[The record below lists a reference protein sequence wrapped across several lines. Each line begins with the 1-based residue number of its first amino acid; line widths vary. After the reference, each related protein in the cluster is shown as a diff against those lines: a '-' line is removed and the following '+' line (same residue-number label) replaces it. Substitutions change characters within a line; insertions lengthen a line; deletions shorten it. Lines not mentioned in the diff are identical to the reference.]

1 MNELRV
7 PTVAL
12 PAEILNA
19 EGQVLRGRIFVPAA
33 ASHHEGPTRP
43 EEWINDPHWFF
54 PFLPD
59 DGTGPFLLNK
69 EQLVVVTVAYE
80 RMEEHGELERAVRI
94 ECAGRTLEGNLHIEM
109 PTNQQRVLDYLN
121 QPPSFVAL
129 YAGDR
134 VHLVH
139 KRHVTRLTESRS

>member
-12 PAEILNA
+12 PAEIMFEDGRTL
-19 EGQVLRGRIFVPAA
+19 LGRIFVPAA
-33 ASHHEGPTRP
+33 ASHHEGAMRP
-43 EEWINDPHWFF
+43 EEWINEPRWFF

-59 DGTGPFLLNK
+59 DAAAPLVLNK
-69 EQLVVVTVAYE
+69 EQLVLVTVAFTPSE
-80 RMEEHGELERAVRI
+80 DHAELERAVRI
-94 ECAGRTLEGNLHIEM
+94 DCAGRTLEGNLHIEM

-121 QPPSFVAL
+121 QPPAFVPL
-129 YAGDR
+129 FAGDR

-139 KRHVTRLTESRS
+139 KRHVTRITETRA

>member
-12 PAEILNA
+12 PAEILFA
-19 EGQVLRGRIFVPAA
+19 DGRTLMGRIFVPAA
-33 ASHHEGPTRP
+33 ASHHEGAMRP

-59 DGTGPFLLNK
+59 DASGPVILNK
-69 EQLVVVTVAYE
+69 EQLVVVSVAFE
-80 RMEEHGELERAVRI
+80 PAEDHGELERAVRI
-94 ECAGRTLEGNLHIEM
+94 ECAGRILEGNLHIEM

-121 QPPSFVAL
+121 QPPAFAPL
-129 YAGDR
+129 YAGER
-134 VHLVH
+134 LHLVH
-139 KRHVTRLTESRS
+139 KRHVTRLSEPRS

>member
-12 PAEILNA
+12 PAEVLNA
-19 EGQVLRGRIFVPAA
+19 DGRTLLGRIFVPAA
-33 ASHHEGPTRP
+33 ASHHEG
-43 EEWINDPHWFF
+43 
-54 PFLPD
+54 LPD
-59 DGTGPFLLNK
+59 DGSGPILLNK
-69 EQLVVVTVAYE
+69 EQLVVLTVAFE
-80 RMEEHGELERAVRI
+80 RSEEHGELERAVRI

-109 PTNQQRVLDYLN
+109 PSNQQRVLDYLN
-121 QPPSFVAL
+121 QPPAFVAL

-139 KRHVTRLTESRS
+139 KRHVARISESRA

>member
-12 PAEILNA
+12 PAEVVCADGRTL
-19 EGQVLRGRIFVPAA
+19 LGRIFVPAS
-33 ASHHEGPTRP
+33 ASHHDGPMLP
-43 EEWINDPHWFF
+43 EEWINEPRWFF

-59 DGTGPFLLNK
+59 DASGPLILNK
-69 EQLVVVTVAYE
+69 EQLVVVSVTFTPTE
-80 RMEEHGELERAVRI
+80 DHGELERAVRI
-94 ECAGRTLEGNLHIEM
+94 ECAGRTLEGSLHIEM

-121 QPPSFVAL
+121 QPPAFVAL
-129 YAGDR
+129 YAGER
-134 VHLVH
+134 MHLVH

>member
-12 PAEILNA
+12 PAEVVCADGRSL
-19 EGQVLRGRIFVPAA
+19 VGRIFVPAA
-33 ASHHEGPTRP
+33 ASHHQGPMRP
-43 EEWINDPHWFF
+43 EEWINEPRAFF

-59 DGTGPFLLNK
+59 DAAGPLILNK
-69 EQLVVVTVAYE
+69 EQLVLVSVAYAPSE
-80 RMEEHGELERAVRI
+80 DHGELERAVTI
-94 ECAGRTLEGNLHIEM
+94 ECGGRTLAGNLHIEM

-121 QPPSFVAL
+121 QPPAFVPL

-134 VHLVH
+134 LHLVH
-139 KRHVTRLTESRS
+139 KRHVSRLAESRF

>member
-12 PAEILNA
+12 PAEIACADGRTL
-19 EGQVLRGRIFVPAA
+19 LGRIFVPAA

-43 EEWINDPHWFF
+43 EEWINDTRWFF

-59 DGTGPFLLNK
+59 DASGPLVLNK
-69 EQLVVVTVAYE
+69 EQLVVVSVAFE
-80 RMEEHGELERAVRI
+80 PTEDHGELERAVRI
-94 ECAGRTLEGNLHIEM
+94 ECGGRTLEGNLHIEM

-121 QPPSFVAL
+121 QAPAFVPL
-129 YAGDR
+129 YSGDR
-134 VHLVH
+134 LHLVH
-139 KRHVTRLTESRS
+139 KRHVTRITESKA